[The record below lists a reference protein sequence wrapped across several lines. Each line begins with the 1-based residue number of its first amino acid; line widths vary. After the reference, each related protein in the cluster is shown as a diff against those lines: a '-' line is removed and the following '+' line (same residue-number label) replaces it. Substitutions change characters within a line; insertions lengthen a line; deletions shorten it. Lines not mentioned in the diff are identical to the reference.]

1 MPISGHP
8 YDDRQELGGLPRCSA
23 RLGRG
28 ACLDID
34 CLGGLY
40 SLSGLFD
47 REMQHAL
54 VEMGADSSVLRL
66 PVPEVGCFRL
76 RSLRLVLPNSGS
88 PVFGAER

>member
-8 YDDRQELGGLPRCSA
+8 YNDRQGLGGLPRCSA
-23 RLGRG
+23 RLGRR
-28 ACLDID
+28 ACFDID

-54 VEMGADSSVLRL
+54 VEMGVDSSVLRL
-66 PVPEVGCFRL
+66 EWQGH
-76 RSLRLVLPNSGS
+76 RSV
-88 PVFGAER
+88 E